1 MIVLGLDLSLVGT
14 GYVLLEDG
22 KIKEQRLIKSKPSGK
37 NPVKELE
44 RLIKIRGE
52 IETISSDGTLSPCS
66 RQNPISI
73 DLAVIE
79 GLAFMARNSVSLVQ
93 LSALNYMVREYLY
106 INKIPF
112 LIVAPATLKKFVTG
126 RGNAK
131 KDEMLLETYK
141 RFEESFSNDNLCDAF
156 GLAHCGSAVLGDKQ
170 YVTTKQQEEVV
181 KLLTNQ
187 LN

>member
-22 KIKEQRLIKSKPSGK
+22 KIKEQKLIKSKPSGK
-37 NPVKELE
+37 EPIKELE
-44 RLIKIRGE
+44 RLMKIRGQ
-52 IETISSDGTLSPCS
+52 ITLPKT
-66 RQNPISI
+66 

-112 LIVAPATLKKFVTG
+112 LIVAPSTLKKFVTG

-141 RFEESFSNDNLCDAF
+141 RFGESFNNDNLCDAF

-170 YVTTKQQEEVV
+170 YVTMKQQEEVI
-181 KLLTNQ
+181 KLLKKQ
-187 LN
+187 LKEKNE

>member
-22 KIKEQRLIKSKPSGK
+22 KMKEQKLIKSKPSGK
-37 NPVKELE
+37 NSVKELE
-44 RLIKIRGE
+44 RLITIRSQ
-52 IETISSDGTLSPCS
+52 ITLP
-66 RQNPISI
+66 NI

-93 LSALNYMVREYLY
+93 LSALNYMVREHLY

-112 LIVAPATLKKFVTG
+112 LIVAPSTLKKFVTG

-141 RFEESFSNDNLCDAF
+141 RLNESFSNDNLCDAF

>member
-1 MIVLGLDLSLVGT
+1 MIVLGLDLSLIET

-22 KIKEQRLIKSKPSGK
+22 KIKEQKLIKSKPSGK
-37 NPVKELE
+37 SPVKELE
-44 RLIKIRGE
+44 RLMKIRDQ
-52 IETISSDGTLSPCS
+52 IELEELSVP
-66 RQNPISI
+66 NIN
-73 DLAVIE
+73 LAVIE
-79 GLAFMARNSVSLVQ
+79 GLAFMARNSISLVQ
-93 LSALNYMVREYLY
+93 LSALNYMVREHLWVY
-106 INKIPF
+106 KIPF

-131 KDEMLLETYK
+131 KNEMLLETYK
-141 RFEESFSNDNLCDAF
+141 RFKESFNNDNLCDAF

-170 YVTTKQQEEVV
+170 YVTMKQQEEVI